1 MSRHIVPMPP
11 PGLSGDG
18 EGTAAASSK
27 GGAADAHTPPW
38 KPGKALL
45 HRRKVLRKNIKE
57 VRPHEITQEMA
68 DGALWSHT
76 KGAAPPAHCVF
87 GRGGG
92 GCGLWGREI
101 MC

>member
-1 MSRHIVPMPP
+1 MPP

-38 KPGKALL
+38 KPGKELL

-68 DGALWSHT
+68 DGALWSR
-76 KGAAPPAHCVF
+76 KESRPPAHCVF
-87 GRGGG
+87 GRGR
-92 GCGLWGREI
+92 LWSLEQGSYVLAV
-101 MC
+101 